1 MAQGI
6 GKNIL
11 GIGIA
16 AILVVGGGMFF
27 GGMKYGESRTPS
39 TPSSSQLRSL
49 FAGRSGNGVR
59 YRGGTGGSGA
69 AAGTILSMDSQ
80 SITVKLQ
87 SGGTRT
93 VYYSGSTTIGKMDT
107 GSSSD
112 LKAGD
117 RVAASGTPNPDGS
130 VAAKNIEVLPAGST
144 GGFFGIGGGN
154 GGAGASNNNAGGN
167 GGGSSS

>member
-6 GKNIL
+6 SKNIL

-16 AILVVGGGMFF
+16 AILVIGGGMFL
-27 GGMKYGESRTPS
+27 GGMKYGESKTPS
-39 TPSSSQLRSL
+39 TPGFSQLRSQ
-49 FAGRSGNGVR
+49 FAGRSGNGIR
-59 YRGGTGGSGA
+59 FRGGTGGSRA

-112 LKAGD
+112 LKTGD

-130 VAAKNIEVLPAGST
+130 VAAKNIEILPAGST
-144 GGFFGIGGGN
+144 GGFFGFGGGN
-154 GGAGASNNNAGGN
+154 GGAGAGNNAGGN
-167 GGGSSS
+167 RGGSSS